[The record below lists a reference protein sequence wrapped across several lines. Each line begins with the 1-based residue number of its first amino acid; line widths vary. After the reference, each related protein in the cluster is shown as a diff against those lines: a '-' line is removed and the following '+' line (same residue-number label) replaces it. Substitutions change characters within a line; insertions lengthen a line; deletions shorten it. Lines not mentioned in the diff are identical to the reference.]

1 MTSKLQG
8 KGTFKKVIPPPIILE
23 NKDVKEMPYPPPTL
37 SSFSWE
43 KKHHFVSINGESVES
58 MAGTPVLE
66 LSERY

>member
-8 KGTFKKVIPPPIILE
+8 KGTFKKVISPPIILE
-23 NKDVKEMPYPPPTL
+23 NKDVKEMLYLTHP

-66 LSERY
+66 LNERY